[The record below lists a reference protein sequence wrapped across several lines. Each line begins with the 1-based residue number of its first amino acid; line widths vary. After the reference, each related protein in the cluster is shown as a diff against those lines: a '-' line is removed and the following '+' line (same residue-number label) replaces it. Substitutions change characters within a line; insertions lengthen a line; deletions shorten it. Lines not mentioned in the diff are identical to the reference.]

1 MAVESDSSLKRIP
14 VREWCECEARG
25 CAWARLSRAG
35 QKFGLDAGES
45 EEVVFRV
52 RVRGRRNV
60 ARLPTTRFFL
70 IRYVLGLDAS
80 HEVRAEI
87 GRRPRSLLC
96 YRILTLSQLQL
107 RDTLQ
112 NAWMYR
118 NSRLDLQN
126 SHRRRRTIRKKKKKK
141 KRDTVLLSKL
151 VVCSLEKLAILSFV
165 SSSLTIRYN
174 LRYRIILHGR
184 KIDYYV
190 FLSLRFFFFFWFF
203 FFVFFIILYPLPVC
217 IRVTFI
223 CVCVSYVCTCVYI
236 ISCMNVCVCTCSRVC
251 RLCTDFTVVFT
262 RLIDFFF

>member
-1 MAVESDSSLKRIP
+1 
-14 VREWCECEARG
+14 
-25 CAWARLSRAG
+25 
-35 QKFGLDAGES
+35 
-45 EEVVFRV
+45 
-52 RVRGRRNV
+52 
-60 ARLPTTRFFL
+60 
-70 IRYVLGLDAS
+70 
-80 HEVRAEI
+80 
-87 GRRPRSLLC
+87 
-96 YRILTLSQLQL
+96 
-107 RDTLQ
+107 
-112 NAWMYR
+112 MYR